1 MKRSEIAF
9 ALIFVIFTGAFVF
22 ADRSIPRRGA
32 GERGV
37 STGRFIS
44 TAWYCPGP
52 GGDGFDPVMSTTNLG
67 DVPVR
72 LRRLAVGTGSAS
84 AFEEG
89 VLGSHRRAPISVL
102 KFGVKDAAG
111 LTEAFGAST
120 FTDLAT
126 LVPGKGAA
134 TSTCSVQPSNRWL
147 FASGS
152 TARGE
157 SHHLLVSNPFEEE
170 AVIKVRF
177 ITEDKDV
184 VPARLKDLVV
194 GARTQL
200 DVSLAD
206 FFAETPSF
214 GLDVTATQ
222 GRVVVSRFSQVST
235 RSGVKGLSLAVGA
248 RSPSVGWIIAGGE
261 VPGDGEEFIVLVN
274 PESSEALVQLVF
286 QLEGEQSAPPGLG
299 EIALKGGTQLR
310 VKASDHLPRGSK
322 YAVKITSANA
332 VPIVAE
338 RETVAATAGGRGYE
352 SVFAVREPSARWA
365 VGIGSLAGGSALIA
379 ISNPSSTVAV
389 VRIGIYREA
398 TENFPAEL
406 AALKVAAGRRS
417 TVDLTGFLEGGA
429 GTALLDAL
437 VGTVAVEAWLVLGPP
452 YADFAGLPGHP
463 LE

>member
-1 MKRSEIAF
+1 MKRSETAF
-9 ALIFVIFTGAFVF
+9 ALIFVIFAGASVL
-22 ADRSIPRRGA
+22 ADRSIPQHST
-32 GERGV
+32 GERGAP
-37 STGRFIS
+37 TGRFIS

-52 GGDGFDPVMSTTNLG
+52 GGEGFDPVMSTTNLG

-72 LRRLAVGTGSAS
+72 LRRLAVGSGSAS

-89 VLGSHRRAPISVL
+89 VLAPHRRAPISAG

-120 FTDLAT
+120 YTDLAT
-126 LVPGKGAA
+126 LVSGKGAA

-170 AVIKVRF
+170 AVVKIRF
-177 ITEDKDV
+177 ITPDKDV

-194 GARTQL
+194 GARSQS

-206 FFAETPSF
+206 LFAETPSF
-214 GLDVTATQ
+214 GLEVTATQ
-222 GRVVVSRFSQVST
+222 GRVVVSRFSQVAT
-235 RSGVKGLSLAVGA
+235 RSGVKGLSLSVGA
-248 RSPSVGWIIAGGE
+248 RSPSVGWTIAGGE
-261 VPGDGEEFIVLVN
+261 VPADGEEFITLVN
-274 PESSEALVQLVF
+274 PESSEALLQLVF
-286 QLEGEQSAPPGLG
+286 QLEGEQSTPPGLG

-310 VKASDHLPRGSK
+310 VKASDHLSRGSK
-322 YAVKITSANA
+322 YGVKITSANA

-365 VGIGSLAGGSALIA
+365 VGVGSLAGGSAFLA
-379 ISNPSSTVAV
+379 ISNPGGTDAV
-389 VRIGIYREA
+389 VRIGLYRQG

-406 AALKVAAGRRS
+406 AALKIGAGRRS

-429 GTALLDAL
+429 GTALLDASR
-437 VGTVAVEAWLVLGPP
+437 GTVAVEGWLVLGPP

>member
-1 MKRSEIAF
+1 MKRSEIVFAVIFLAF
-9 ALIFVIFTGAFVF
+9 AGAFVL
-22 ADRSIPRRGA
+22 ADRSIPQRDT

-37 STGRFIS
+37 KTGRFIS

-72 LRRLAVGTGSAS
+72 LRRLAVGSAS
-84 AFEEG
+84 ASALEEG
-89 VLGSHRRAPISVL
+89 TLAVHRRSPVTVQ
-102 KFGVKDAAG
+102 KFGVRDAAG

-120 FTDLAT
+120 YTDIAVLA
-126 LVPGKGAA
+126 PGKGAA
-134 TSTCSVQPSNRWL
+134 TSTCSVQPSNRWF

-157 SHHLLVSNPFEEE
+157 NHRLLVFNPFEEE
-170 AVIKVRF
+170 AVVKVRF
-177 ITEDKDV
+177 LTGDSGV
-184 VPARLKDLVV
+184 VPARLKNLVV
-194 GARTQL
+194 GARSQS

-248 RSPSVGWIIAGGE
+248 RSPSVAWTIPGGE
-261 VPGDGEEFIVLVN
+261 VPADGEEFITLVN
-274 PESSEALVQLVF
+274 PESSEALLQLVF

-310 VKASDHLPRGSK
+310 VKVSDHLLRGAK
-322 YAVKITSANA
+322 YGVKITSANA
-332 VPIVAE
+332 VPVVAE
-338 RETVAATAGGRGYE
+338 RETIAATADGRGYE

-365 VGIGSLAGGSALIA
+365 VGVGSSAGGSALLA
-379 ISNPSSTVAV
+379 ISNPGGADAV
-389 VRIGIYREA
+389 VRIGLYREG
-398 TENFPAEL
+398 TENFPPEL
-406 AALKVAAGRRS
+406 GALKIGAGRRS

-429 GTALLDAL
+429 GTALVDAL
-437 VGTVAVEAWLVLGPP
+437 RGTVAVEAWLILGPP
-452 YADFAGLPGHP
+452 YADFAGLPGFP